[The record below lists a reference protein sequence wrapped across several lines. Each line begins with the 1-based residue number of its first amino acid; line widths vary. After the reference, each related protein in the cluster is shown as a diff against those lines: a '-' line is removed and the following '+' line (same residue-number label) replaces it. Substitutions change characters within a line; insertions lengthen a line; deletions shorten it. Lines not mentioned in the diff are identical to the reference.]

1 MAAQGRNNDS
11 MLVHM
16 TPKEVS
22 GLHALAA
29 ANGGQLTINPETG
42 LPEAG
47 LLEDLLPAIIGFG
60 LNTFVPGLGEVVG
73 GAFGLGAAAGTG
85 IAVGGLTAL
94 ATGNL
99 SKGVMAGF
107 GAYGGAGLG
116 ESLMGAGADAATKT
130 AAAQLQGA
138 NETAAASLGEYANPR
153 DVMMARTA
161 PEIASASPMDKLTA
175 GFSATTKS
183 PEALMNFAKGSGKYF
198 LAAGAP
204 ALLNAFSEEDE
215 TVTKMPS
222 TGMITPFVM
231 NRKQLA
237 RDDSLSPSA
246 QQRYLSYGVTPVT
259 PVRAAEGG
267 AVSVRQDAY
276 GRTEGDPNFGKPSD
290 QYEGITIQGGEDE
303 YGNLNGS
310 AAARRAMLKRPPPAD
325 NTDPYTRSL
334 LGAAAPRPYRNTMTG
349 DSKAAYDYLMGNR
362 DTAPGLP
369 IKPKPPRL
377 PGVGLPGAPA
387 LSTAGIS
394 ALAAQFAGPSGTRGG
409 GERSES
415 KYVPV
420 SPLASP
426 EEGSLGFRF
435 LDAYG
440 NIPIL
445 PLSSLAKLKSQ
456 DMLTGELKQAGI
468 NAAAAKE
475 KAIAGYAEGTMFGAP
490 PSDPRTFGGGGYG
503 TVPGFVTSMTGAGIP
518 ANPMSVDPAQA
529 QQAMANQVGG
539 ASLRPRI
546 FDVNPLA
553 PADVASE
560 VESETE
566 LGDPNA
572 ETVQAQFER
581 AQKEN
586 QDRLNSYIRITAEQE
601 AATAAAEAADAKQ
614 QAADARQAE
623 INRID
628 AAYNQ
633 MAATTFEGSGS
644 RGGSSTGP
652 AAGATNASHGGE
664 GGGWGSR
671 DAGAQ
676 GGFLNNGKFDQRYA
690 HGGGITALAQGG
702 YNLGSYSDGGRLLR
716 GPGDG
721 VSDSIPAVIGKKQPA
736 RLADGEFVV
745 PARIVSELGN
755 GSTQAGARQLYAMMD
770 RIQAGRKKTV
780 GKGKVA
786 KNTRSAKYLP
796 A

>member
-1 MAAQGRNNDS
+1 MSLHTLANHMAAQGRNNDS

-47 LLEDLLPAIIGFG
+47 LLEDLLPALIGFG

-116 ESLMGAGADAATKT
+116 ESLMGAGTGELASQKLAEQQAAGTFPTLAGQSPEQIT
-130 AAAQLQGA
+130 AYANEVNAARSAAQAGL
-138 NETAAASLGEYANPR
+138 
-153 DVMMARTA
+153 
-161 PEIASASPMDKLTA
+161 SPMDKLTA

-183 PEALMNFAKGSGKYF
+183 PGALLDYAKGNLKYG
-198 LAAGAP
+198 LAAAAP
-204 ALLNAFSEEDE
+204 ALINGFSEEDE

-231 NRKQLA
+231 NQKNLPY
-237 RDDSLSPSA
+237 DDSLSPSA
-246 QQRYLSYGVTPVT
+246 QQRYLKYGVTPVT

-267 AVSVRQDAY
+267 AVQHFDAGGGVR
-276 GRTEGDPNFGKPSD
+276 G
-290 QYEGITIQGGEDE
+290 
-303 YGNLNGS
+303 
-310 AAARRAMLKRPPPAD
+310 
-325 NTDPYTRSL
+325 TDDYTQL
-334 LGAAAPRPYRNTMTG
+334 LLDAAAPRAYRNTMTG

-362 DTAPGLP
+362 ATAPGTP
-369 IKPKPPRL
+369 IKPKPPRM

-394 ALAAQFAGPSGTRGG
+394 ALMPDFAGPGGTRGG
-409 GERSES
+409 REKEES
-415 KYVPV
+415 RYVPL

-426 EEGSLGFRF
+426 EEGSLGYRF

-440 NIPIL
+440 RIPIL
-445 PLSSLAKLKSQ
+445 PLSSLAALKAN
-456 DMLTGELKQAGI
+456 DMLPGELKQAGI

-490 PSDPRTFGGGGYG
+490 PSDPRTFGGAGYG

-529 QQAMANQVGG
+529 QQAMAAMTAGTQTKLPSAINLPPPQT
-539 ASLRPRI
+539 
-546 FDVNPLA
+546 
-553 PADVASE
+553 E
-560 VESETE
+560 VESEAE
-566 LGDPNA
+566 PGDPNA
-572 ETVQAQFER
+572 PSVASQFEK

-586 QDRLNSYIRITAEQE
+586 QDRLNSFIKIADEQR
-601 AATAAAEAADAKQ
+601 AATAAAAEADAKQ
-614 QAADARQAE
+614 QAADARQTE
-623 INRID
+623 INRQN
-628 AAYNQ
+628 AAYEAAAR

-664 GGGWGSR
+664 SGGWGSR

-676 GGFLNNGKFDQRYA
+676 GGYLSNGGFDQRYA
-690 HGGGITALAQGG
+690 YGGGINALAQGG
-702 YNLGSYSDGGRLLR
+702 LGSLGGYSDGGRLLR

-721 VSDSIPAVIGKKQPA
+721 VSDSIPAVIGRKQPA
-736 RLADGEFVV
+736 RLADGEFVI
-745 PARIVSELGN
+745 PARIVSEIGN
-755 GSTQAGARQLYAMMD
+755 GSTEAGARQLYAMMD

-780 GKGKVA
+780 GKNKVA
-786 KNTRSAKYLP
+786 ANTRAAKHLP